1 MYANNIRNRS
11 LATDTVYYG
20 AHSDGVSPQ
29 VEYMR
34 YDHANSVLKIVSG
47 IAFSGGLN
55 SDILNTANNTSM
67 SILQRNGNTY
77 ITLTTDDR
85 ITMDRRTDIT
95 ASGVALS
102 INDTV

>member
-1 MYANNIRNRS
+1 MYANNVKNRS
-11 LATDTVYYG
+11 DATDTIFYG
-20 AHSDGVSPQ
+20 AHSNGTSPS

-34 YDHANSVLKIVSG
+34 YDHLNSVLNIAPG

-55 SDILNTANNTSM
+55 SDMLNTATNTNLK
-67 SILQRNGNTY
+67 IQRNGNTY
-77 ITLTTDDR
+77 ITLTTGDR
-85 ITMDRRTDIT
+85 IAMDRRTDIT